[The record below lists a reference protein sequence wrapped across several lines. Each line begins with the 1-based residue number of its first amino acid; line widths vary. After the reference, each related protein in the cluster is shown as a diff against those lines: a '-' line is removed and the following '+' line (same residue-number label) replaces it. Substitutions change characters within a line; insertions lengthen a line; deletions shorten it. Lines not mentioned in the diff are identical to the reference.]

1 MSERILVINPN
12 SSVSCTDGIAAA
24 VAGFAA
30 PGQPRIEVTR
40 LADGPPA
47 ILTWKEWYAV
57 AEPLC
62 RMVEAEPAA
71 AYIIGCVSD
80 PGLEAVRMVTDK
92 PVFGMLRCAIA
103 AALTRAERFGIVAFM
118 ETSRPRQRR
127 VLQSMGV
134 EQRLS
139 GYIPLNLPMETLTDP
154 VAPRAR
160 LQAVAKELAAG
171 GAEVIVLG
179 CAGMAGHLKAAEDA
193 AGVPVIEPSQAAAAQ
208 ALMAVLAARGGS
220 ALRAAAE

>member
-1 MSERILVINPN
+1 M
-12 SSVSCTDGIAAA
+12 
-24 VAGFAA
+24 
-30 PGQPRIEVTR
+30 PRIDVTR

-47 ILTWKEWYAV
+47 IVTWREWYTV
-57 AEPLC
+57 ADPLC
-62 RMVEAEPAA
+62 RMVQQEPAD

-92 PVFGMLRCAIA
+92 PVFGMLRCAVA
-103 AALTRAERFGIVAFM
+103 AALTRGERFGIVAFM

-139 GYIPLNLPMETLTDP
+139 GYVPLNLPMETLTDP

-193 AGVPVIEPSQAAAAQ
+193 AGVPVIEPSQAALSQ
-208 ALMAVLAARGGS
+208 ALMAVIAARGG
-220 ALRAAAE
+220 AAVRAAAE